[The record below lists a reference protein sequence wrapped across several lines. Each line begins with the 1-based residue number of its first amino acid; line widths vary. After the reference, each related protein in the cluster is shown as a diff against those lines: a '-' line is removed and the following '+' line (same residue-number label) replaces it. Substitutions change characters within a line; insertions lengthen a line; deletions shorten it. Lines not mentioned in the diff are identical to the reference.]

1 MDSRLRDY
9 ATETQWRYMEA
20 IEQHGSGRNA
30 AIALGVSK
38 STINEARQLVLR
50 KAAQHGYA
58 PAEGLNHPTPLGF
71 NVKGVSTLYDADG
84 QQKAQWVKT
93 TADDEAR
100 IKALHMAVAALSDDI
115 PRAQPVNPPIN
126 VNADLCNLF
135 VLTDYHV
142 GMLAWRKEGGA
153 DWDLK
158 IAEDTLD
165 RVFRYTIAK
174 APDAETIVICQLG
187 DFLHFDGLES
197 VTPTSGHHL
206 DADGRFEKVVGVA
219 IRALRNVVD
228 LALAKHQKVILINAE
243 GNHDIASSVWLRQ
256 MFAALYENEPRVT
269 VETSPHPYYAYRH
282 GRAMLGFHHGHLRKM
297 DNLQGVFAAQFAEMW
312 GQTKYRY
319 AHCGHLHHQ
328 RVKEDF
334 GMTVTQ
340 HRTLAARDAYAS
352 RDGWFAERKASL
364 TTYHKEFGEVGNI
377 HLTPEMT

>member
-20 IEQHGSGRNA
+20 IAEHGSGRNA

-58 PAEGLNHPTPLGF
+58 PDRGLNHPAPPGYL
-71 NVKGVSTLYDADG
+71 VKGVSTLYDADG
-84 QQKAQWVKT
+84 QQRAQWVKT

-100 IKALHMAVAALSDDI
+100 IKAIHMAVAALSDDI

-165 RVFRYTIAK
+165 RVFRYTMAK

-197 VTPTSGHHL
+197 VTPTSGRNL

-312 GQTKYRY
+312 GQCTHRY

-352 RDGWFAERKASL
+352 RGGWFAERKASL
-364 TTYHKEFGEVGNI
+364 TTYHKNFGEVGNI
-377 HLTPEMT
+377 HVTPEMT